1 MVIEPEDDLHQ
12 CVQRIWDQ
20 ECITNPND
28 GDKAPSIEDNKCYK
42 RLEVESKFVNGKYQV
57 PMLWK
62 KDTILPNN
70 RSLTES
76 RFGQL
81 QRRLI
86 KDASLFKLYKETID
100 KYVASG
106 YARKMTP
113 DEAKNTQPRTWY
125 LTHYAVFN
133 LNKPGK
139 IRVVFDAAA
148 KFNGTSLN
156 RSLSTEPDLLNN
168 MLGVIMRFRTHTF
181 SADIEEMF
189 NQVRVNEEDSLR
201 FLWKDEIQSD
211 EPPDTYQMLVHIM
224 GATDSPTCANYALK
238 RCARDKQNQFDPA
251 TIETVLRSFFVD
263 DVLKSV
269 PEVATGK
276 HLIKEL
282 IDLTRLG
289 GNRLKKFVS
298 NNQELLE
305 SIPEE
310 LVSPSSNVKL
320 ESYNQTT
327 KALGICWNTKED
339 VLTFLPS
346 VANATN
352 TKRGI
357 LSVISL
363 IYDPLGFL
371 SPFITTAK

>member
-1 MVIEPEDDLHQ
+1 
-12 CVQRIWDQ
+12 
-20 ECITNPND
+20 
-28 GDKAPSIEDNKCYK
+28 
-42 RLEVESKFVNGKYQV
+42 
-57 PMLWK
+57 
-62 KDTILPNN
+62 
-70 RSLTES
+70 
-76 RFGQL
+76 
-81 QRRLI
+81 
-86 KDASLFKLYKETID
+86 
-100 KYVASG
+100 
-106 YARKMTP
+106 
-113 DEAKNTQPRTWY
+113 
-125 LTHYAVFN
+125 
-133 LNKPGK
+133 
-139 IRVVFDAAA
+139 
-148 KFNGTSLN
+148 
-156 RSLSTEPDLLNN
+156 
-168 MLGVIMRFRTHTF
+168 
-181 SADIEEMF
+181 
-189 NQVRVNEEDSLR
+189 
-201 FLWKDEIQSD
+201 
-211 EPPDTYQMLVHIM
+211 MLVHIM

-305 SIPEE
+305 IIPEE

-327 KALGICWNTKED
+327 KSLGICWNTKED

-346 VANATN
+346 VTNATN

-357 LSVISL
+357 LRVIS
-363 IYDPLGFL
+363 
-371 SPFITTAK
+371 